1 MPSIEE
7 AQMRLTQAMDR
18 LERAVAGKAE
28 NTEAIKSALLAA
40 KRESEALKD
49 VVHLVSQRLDGAI
62 SRVDKL
68 LDEGRHG
75 QS

>member
-1 MPSIEE
+1 MPTIEE
-7 AQMRLTQAMDR
+7 AQMRLTRAMDR
-18 LERAVAGKAE
+18 LERAVSGKTE
-28 NTEAIKSALLAA
+28 SNEAIKSALLAA

-68 LDEGRHG
+68 LDEGRRG
-75 QS
+75 QG

>member
-1 MPSIEE
+1 MPTIEE
-7 AQMRLTQAMDR
+7 AQMRLTRAMDR
-18 LERAVAGKAE
+18 LERAVAGKTDNA
-28 NTEAIKSALLAA
+28 EAIKTALLAA

-68 LDEGRHG
+68 LDEGRRG
-75 QS
+75 QG